1 MADKPEHPLNR
12 QRLDAKNIAKYAFK
26 IVP

>member
-1 MADKPEHPLNR
+1 MNR